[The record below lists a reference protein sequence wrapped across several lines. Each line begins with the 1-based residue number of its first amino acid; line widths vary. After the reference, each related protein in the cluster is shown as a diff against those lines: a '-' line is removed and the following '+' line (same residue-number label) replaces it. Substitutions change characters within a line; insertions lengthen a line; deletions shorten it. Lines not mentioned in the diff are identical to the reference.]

1 VIVQNKTLSAIQR
14 FDNLFD
20 DAFIENATEEEI
32 ELRFNRMK
40 KICEQDNLKLNEVID
55 ELEFYC
61 NSFIAN
67 VTGA

>member
-1 VIVQNKTLSAIQR
+1 VQNKTLSAIQR

>member
-1 VIVQNKTLSAIQR
+1 MQNKTLSAIQR